1 LDNILGLPINTLFF
15 ALLIVFCLIAAVI
28 VVLIWRNR
36 VIFKLGIRNI
46 PKRPAQTA
54 LIIVGLMLSTIII
67 SAAFGTGDTINYTY
81 KSLVT
86 ESLGNADEIIV
97 GSAGSNVS
105 NTTFFNYSL
114 YTKLAEEVSGYN
126 KIDGLLPLI
135 REHAP
140 LVNMTNMQSE
150 PGITVFA
157 PETAEYTTFTHLT
170 DENGQPVSLNNLSSN
185 EVFLDQTTTED
196 LKVKPGDELTL
207 YLGGKPEIVTIKS
220 TVKDASTG
228 NSQFLIMPLSTAQSI
243 LGQQGNINAIYVSN
257 TGNQIGG
264 AVYTD
269 DVKTYIN
276 PFLTENDMVINNT
289 KESTLQ
295 SVNQDASSFTT
306 IFMGFGLFS
315 IAAGILL
322 IFLIFMML
330 AAARKPEMGIARAIG
345 TRRGHLVQMFLFEGV
360 TYDIGAAAIGA
371 LLGIAVTWGM
381 VNVMSQ
387 VFSTAG
393 GIVFHIELRSLV
405 ISFILGILVTFCT
418 ILFASWRVSRLNIVR
433 AIRDLPE
440 PRTKRK
446 GKGGWVLNIVLLVVG
461 LLILAAGIVSKEGAL
476 LYVGVCLTVI
486 GLALLAKRFGLK
498 ERAAFSLAGILILA
512 WSLMPIQA
520 FSIFGQIKMGI
531 DMFFIA
537 GVMMVLGAVWVVI
550 FNLDWIMRVV
560 TVVLGRFRSIVPA
573 LRTAVAYLWDNRV
586 RTGMTLAMFSLV
598 VFTIIFMSVIIA
610 VNSASFKQA
619 NSYSGGYNII
629 GNVSYN
635 SPIPDINSAIKSA
648 PTLNANDFTAVAAE
662 TTLFPE
668 MQQVG
673 VSNQNW
679 NNYVI
684 RGVDNEFLDTND
696 FNLAVTAKGYKSAG
710 DVWKAIEIN
719 PNLAVIT
726 ADAVPSRDNFNINIG
741 SQSFELTGLYIEDK
755 TMSPIPLAVKDTAT
769 GTSINLTIIGV
780 MQPGNMNYGVITS
793 TANLQTLAT
802 GIPPT
807 TYLFK
812 LKAGSDADKI
822 AENINSTFLINGMQ
836 AKSVMD
842 ILQQASENSRTID
855 TLLQGF
861 MSLGLLVGIA
871 ALGVISVRSVI
882 ERHHEIG
889 MLRAIGFTQGTVRL
903 SFLLESSVISFLGI
917 LVGVILALLLSYNV
931 IDFMKNQLG
940 GLQYSIPWLQ
950 ILLISLGAFVA
961 SLLTTILPAHQA
973 AATYPAESLRHE

>member
-36 VIFKLGIRNI
+36 VIFKLGIRNV

-97 GSAGSNVS
+97 GSAGANVT
-105 NTTFFNYSL
+105 NTTFFHYSI

-135 REHAP
+135 RENAP
-140 LVNMTNMQSE
+140 LVNMANMQSE
-150 PGITVFA
+150 SGITVFA
-157 PETAEYTTFTHLT
+157 PEPGEYTTFTDLT
-170 DENGQPVSLNNLSSN
+170 DENGQPASLNELSSN

-196 LKVKPGDELTL
+196 LKVKPGDKLTL
-207 YLGGKPEIVTIKS
+207 YLGGKPQIVTLKS

-228 NSQFLIMPLSTAQSI
+228 NSQFLIMPLSTAQCI
-243 LGQQGNINAIYVSN
+243 LGQPGNINAIYVSN

-269 DVKTYIN
+269 NVKTYLN
-276 PFLTENDMVINNT
+276 RFLTENDMVISNT
-289 KESTLQ
+289 KESILQ

-306 IFMGFGLFS
+306 IFMSFGLFS

-345 TRRGHLVQMFLFEGV
+345 TKRGHLVQMFLFEGV

-381 VNVMSQ
+381 VDVMSQ
-387 VFSTAG
+387 VFSTGG
-393 GIVFHIELRSLV
+393 GIVFHIEPRSLV

-418 ILFASWRVSRLNIVR
+418 ILFASWRVSHLNIVR

-440 PRTKRK
+440 PIAKRK
-446 GKGGWVLNIVLLVVG
+446 GKGGLVLNIVTLVAG
-461 LLILAAGIVSKEGAL
+461 LLILAAGIASKEGAL

-498 ERAAFSLAGILILA
+498 ERAAFSMAGLLILA

-550 FNLDWIMRVV
+550 FNLDWIMRIV
-560 TVVLGRFRSIVPA
+560 TFILGRFRDIVPA
-573 LRTAVAYLWDNRV
+573 LRTAVAYLWNNRV

-619 NSYSGGYNII
+619 DSYSGGYDII

-635 SPIPDINSAIKSA
+635 SPIPDINSAINSA
-648 PTLNANDFTAVAAE
+648 PALNANDFTAVAAE

-679 NNYVI
+679 NKYVI
-684 RGVDNEFLDTND
+684 RGVDNVFLNTND
-696 FNLAVTAKGYKSAG
+696 FNLAVMAQGYKSAG
-710 DVWKAIEIN
+710 DVWKAIEEN

-755 TMSPIPLAVKDTAT
+755 TMSPIPLEVKDTAT

-793 TANLQTLAT
+793 TANLQTLAN

-812 LKAGSDADKI
+812 LKAGLDAGKI

-842 ILQQASENSRTID
+842 ILQQASENSRTMD

-889 MLRAIGFTQGTVRL
+889 MLRAIGFKQGTVRL

-917 LVGVILALLLSYNV
+917 LIGVILALLLSYNV